1 MVCTSIGAAQ
11 GWVAIGFGDDRAMGR
26 DAVLMATAST
36 LTSRWNEGMPK
47 QSIKTEEIG
56 VKNATVQGHNSV
68 VSWVSQ
74 IVLKYQFVCVA
85 VAVPWPARKGSN
97 HKMWIGE
104 P

>member
-1 MVCTSIGAAQ
+1 M
-11 GWVAIGFGDDRAMGR
+11 AIGFGDDRAMGR

-68 VSWVSQ
+68 LSSVSQ
-74 IVLKYQFVCVA
+74 ITTLFH
-85 VAVPWPARKGSN
+85 S
-97 HKMWIGE
+97 
-104 P
+104 

>member
-68 VSWVSQ
+68 VSRDFTTLHSISNPKVSITDQ
-74 IVLKYQFVCVA
+74 LIL
-85 VAVPWPARKGSN
+85 
-97 HKMWIGE
+97 
-104 P
+104 